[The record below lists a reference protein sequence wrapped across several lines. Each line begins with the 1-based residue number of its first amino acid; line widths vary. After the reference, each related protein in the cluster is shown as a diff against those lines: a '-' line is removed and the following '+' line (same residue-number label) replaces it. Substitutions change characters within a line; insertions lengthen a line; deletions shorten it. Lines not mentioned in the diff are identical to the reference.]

1 MRKQEKIL
9 ISHEINTN
17 DLDPNKELEKVK
29 EAVIKFK
36 KGKLNEL
43 TFRDKADIFLS
54 NKMVKHAGL
63 GWLSI
68 MNLMNLFY
76 GILHFGQRFLCYDEL
91 KGGILKRLENINNSF
106 IDHKKKLI

>member
-1 MRKQEKIL
+1 MMRKQEKIL

-17 DLDPNKELEKVK
+17 DLNQNKELEKVK
-29 EAVIKFK
+29 EAAIKFK

-54 NKMVKHAGL
+54 NKMVKHAAL
-63 GWLSI
+63 GLSI

-76 GILHFGQRFLCYDEL
+76 GILHFGQRFLYYDEL
-91 KGGILKRLENINNSF
+91 KGDILKRLENINNSF